1 MDILDLGL
9 LIFVI
14 FYIFKNAYLSIV
26 LFALISLI
34 LQQFSKNK
42 LLFVLLPLL
51 IAHLFFLYNNPK
63 EGFKRRKRRRFK
75 GIKKRAKKMRNSPM
89 KELKKYAK
97 QAKQYGNQMVQLQ
110 AENLSL
116 KKKNKEEKKKTTAA
130 EKETVVAKKPT
141 KIEKSQKEDE
151 QDKTAQINKIVDEH
165 V

>member
-51 IAHLFFLYNNPK
+51 IAHLFFLYNNPQ
-63 EGFKRRKRRRFK
+63 EGFRRRRRRRIWGK
-75 GIKKRAKKMRNSPM
+75 GIKKPLKKAKK
-89 KELKKYAK
+89 
-97 QAKQYGNQMVQLQ
+97 YGNQFVQLQ

-116 KKKNKEEKKKTTAA
+116 KKKNKKEKKKTKAA
-130 EKETVVAKKPT
+130 EKETVVANKLT
-141 KIEKSQKEDE
+141 KIEKKQKKAI
-151 QDKTAQINKIVDEH
+151 QRLTAQINNLANEH

>member
-51 IAHLFFLYNNPK
+51 IAHLFFLYNNPQ
-63 EGFKRRKRRRFK
+63 EGFRRRRRPRFGK
-75 GIKKRAKKMRNSPM
+75 SLKKRLN
-89 KELKKYAK
+89 

-130 EKETVVAKKPT
+130 EKETVVANKQT

-151 QDKTAQINKIVDEH
+151 QYKTAQINDIVSEH

>member
-9 LIFVI
+9 LIFI
-14 FYIFKNAYLSIV
+14 LFYIFKNAYLSIV

-63 EGFKRRKRRRFK
+63 EGFRRRWGK
-75 GIKKRAKKMRNSPM
+75 SLKKIKKSPIKEIKKHANN
-89 KELKKYAK
+89 LVA
-97 QAKQYGNQMVQLQ
+97 LQ

-116 KKKNKEEKKKTTAA
+116 KKKNKKEKKKTKAA
-130 EKETVVAKKPT
+130 EKETDVAENQT
-141 KIEKSQKEDE
+141 EIVKSQKKVEED
-151 QDKTAQINKIVDEH
+151 INSKINDIASEH

>member
-9 LIFVI
+9 LIFI
-14 FYIFKNAYLSIV
+14 LFYIFKNAYLSIV

-51 IAHLFFLYNNPK
+51 IAHLFFLYNNPQ
-63 EGFKRRKRRRFK
+63 EGFRRRRRPRIGK
-75 GIKKRAKKMRNSPM
+75 SLKKR
-89 KELKKYAK
+89 LK

-116 KKKNKEEKKKTTAA
+116 KKKNKKEKKKTKAA
-130 EKETVVAKKPT
+130 KQETTVANKQTEIEITKREKE
-141 KIEKSQKEDE
+141 ED
-151 QDKTAQINKIVDEH
+151 INSEINVIASEH